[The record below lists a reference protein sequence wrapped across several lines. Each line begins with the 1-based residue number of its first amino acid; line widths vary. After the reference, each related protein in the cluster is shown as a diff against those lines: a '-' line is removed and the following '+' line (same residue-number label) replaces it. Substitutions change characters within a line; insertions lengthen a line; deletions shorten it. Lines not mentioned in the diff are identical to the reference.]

1 MTSVSDSI
9 NKLTG
14 AYGGSDKSSPSF
26 LRPARVKYN
35 SPAKAKNLGQVD
47 NLSQTL
53 TGTLG
58 SQDGA
63 STLYFKVVT
72 NGESDLKIT
81 KNILNKYEDK
91 YLAVGIL
98 DSNYKPIQTDSTGFA
113 HFNEIVN
120 TIPLEATLQQ
130 PQGTYYFTITNSQ
143 WQSIPF
149 SANVQVIRY
158 ILLDGVSTGEHSLSA
173 RLALV
178 KLYGTIS
185 GASDG
190 SLTLLPVSQLKALTG
205 TSTSQDQTTGAL
217 TIMKGTIT
225 MTDATYGRLK
235 LTWRIGGSA
244 SGSSSN
250 TATLTVTSPG
260 GGYGP

>member
-1 MTSVSDSI
+1 MTSVTDSI

-26 LRPARVKYN
+26 LRPERVKYN
-35 SPAKAKNLGQVD
+35 SPAKAKDLGTVD
-47 NLSQTL
+47 NLATTL
-53 TGTLG
+53 TGSVG
-58 SQDGA
+58 SEHGA
-63 STLYFKVVT
+63 NTLYFKVVT

-81 KNILNKYEDK
+81 KNILNKFEDK

-98 DSNYKPIQTDSTGFA
+98 DSEYKPLQLDENGFT

-120 TIPLEATLQQ
+120 TIPLEAILQQ
-130 PQGTYYFTITNSQ
+130 PKGTYYFTITNSQ

-149 SANVQVIRY
+149 SVNAQVIRY
-158 ILLDGVSTGEHSLSA
+158 ILLDGSTDGTHEGSA
-173 RLALV
+173 RIALV
-178 KLYGTIS
+178 KLYGIIS
-185 GASDG
+185 GESDG
-190 SLTLLPVSQLKALTG
+190 SLTLVPVNKLKEIVG
-205 TSTSQDQTTGAL
+205 TSIGQDQSTCTL

-225 MTDATYGRLK
+225 MSDATFGRFK
-235 LTWRIGGSA
+235 MYWRINGSV

-260 GGYGP
+260 GGY

>member
-1 MTSVSDSI
+1 MTSVTDSI
-9 NKLTG
+9 NTLTG

-26 LRPARVKYN
+26 LRPERVKYN
-35 SPAKAKNLGQVD
+35 TPAKAKNLGTVD
-47 NLSQTL
+47 NLATTI
-53 TGTLG
+53 TGSVG
-58 SQDGA
+58 SEHGA
-63 STLYFKVVT
+63 NTLYFKVVT

-81 KNILNKYEDK
+81 KNILNKFEDK
-91 YLAVGIL
+91 YLAIGIL
-98 DSNYKPIQTDSTGFA
+98 NGDYDQMQIDTNGFT

-130 PQGTYYFTITNSQ
+130 PKGTYYFTITNSQ

-149 SANVQVIRY
+149 SINVQVIRY
-158 ILLDGVSTGEHSLSA
+158 ILLDGVSSGTKELTL

-185 GASDG
+185 GASEG
-190 SLTLLPVSQLKALTG
+190 SLTVVLPSKVKALSGNSTG
-205 TSTSQDQTTGAL
+205 QDQSYCTL
-217 TIMKGTIT
+217 TIMKGTVT

-235 LTWRIGGSA
+235 MTWRMEGSA

-260 GGYGP
+260 GGY